1 MTTSIRL
8 LFLCSISVSLRI
20 HATSIDKFYISS
32 STGASAP
39 CGDDPELKP
48 CANVSEV
55 LRTIIDFRDN
65 VFGIEFAFLPGLHV
79 VTFDML
85 LDSVAALQNA
95 SYLRFS
101 GTSRHDSI
109 LTCFGSAMGFAEF
122 SRFDIVDL
130 TVVSCDIR
138 MEDGANVFVRNS
150 TFRNA
155 TQATL
160 RLHNI
165 QNVVVIENTDFIGL
179 PESKFGSPGVRIL
192 YDGNSTGNVYINECR
207 FENLSSLSGA
217 GLSVELKRRCYGVQ
231 LVVSAS
237 NFTGNQAVNASAV
250 YVRTDDLARDFDI
263 VISNCRFVNNTST
276 PKPTEESHGGAIA
289 ANFTDRS
296 HGGSFFV
303 VDSVFDSNFAD
314 RGAALL
320 IAFNDDAFDV
330 ETIVAN
336 CSFANNVVGISGT
349 VIVYSLLS
357 AATLPAPTIFRRV
370 SFVGNSI
377 RSTDDE
383 AAESLGSALTVF
395 EMAVV
400 FEDDAL
406 FRFNSN
412 TSLLLLN
419 AVLRIKDAASFESN
433 TGHNGG
439 ALRMYE
445 DSIVELYDTAHV
457 RFVNNS
463 AHSGGAVFVDDSGFS
478 IWTNVM
484 GSSLRGRRCA
494 FSPYHDQTID
504 EDHDETLTMKAH
516 VEFINNTASPSGG
529 GGAVR
534 VGAYV
539 HESCPSPNG
548 TTPLDYKTF
557 TYDGNIPAGV
567 QWDVVDEI
575 RVCFFYPSAN
585 LTNCDS
591 SVINEVYSGIE
602 YRIIVHAYGVD
613 GRGVLG
619 DLNVLSMQQ
628 HRITLSAYHDQAK
641 RSESVSLF
649 PIRTSVGGDKTEH
662 IYFTGRGVGR
672 IRVVSAIKSSKAAF
686 VDFFVNVSSDCS
698 VGFAVDDETTIC
710 DCESDLPYIG
720 ECKHDGLV
728 RPEAGYWVG
737 RSPDETSRTIGFWC
751 PVGYCRCSDV
761 ACWFDSR
768 FPDGQCTKGRGGSL
782 CGQCDSEMNYS
793 ATFGSMYPSCVENCE
808 DAYKWEF
815 PIIVAI
821 SLGVVMFAVAVN
833 LDVASGFLRP
843 FTLYFQISVIALSF
857 SSPGGLLTRSWI
869 HYVSWIPNLNFRINT
884 CLWDGMTTLQGVVF
898 LYLSPV
904 CIFVF
909 MGIFIGLARRFSR
922 LSRVKVLRP
931 FCSLVTLSYVIISYT
946 TVMLLHCVNL
956 GGSKLYWYNDASV
969 QCFGQEHLPYGIVAL
984 LVAVFYVV
992 PFPFFLAFGVHRIG
1006 RLRPFADIWLHEFKT
1021 SYFWGEGLNFGR
1033 RLALV
1038 LVHCFSNHP
1047 DFRQTLVLVVGC
1059 GILGL
1064 HAFLQPY
1071 KKSKVNTLET
1081 VLLVNFCILGVLQC
1095 YATNPPF
1102 SVAVSIVFFCLPLA
1116 LALVFFIRYLVQF
1129 VRARRAGEKG
1139 EGLSVKYEKD
1149 LSAVIDDEAEAESV
1163 SLRKGDVSLRRQGL
1177 QNSTTS
1183 YDNDCLMSESLG
1195 GLRERLLE
1203 IPSDLHDDSRM

>member
-1 MTTSIRL
+1 MATIRL

-20 HATSIDKFYISS
+20 HATSIDKFYVSS
-32 STGASAP
+32 STGVSAP
-39 CGDDPELKP
+39 CGDDPELEP
-48 CANVSEV
+48 CANASEV
-55 LRTIIDFRDN
+55 LRTIMNFRDN
-65 VFGIEFAFLPGLHV
+65 VVGIEVAFLPGLHA
-79 VTFDML
+79 VTFNM
-85 LDSVAALQNA
+85 SAAAFKNT
-95 SYLRFS
+95 SLRLS
-101 GTSRHDSI
+101 GTSRHETI
-109 LTCFGSAMGFAEF
+109 LTCFGSTLGFAEF
-122 SRFDIVDL
+122 TRFEIVDM

-138 MEDGANVFVRNS
+138 MEDGANVYVRNS

-165 QNVVVIENTDFIGL
+165 QNVVVIENTEFIGL
-179 PESKFGSPGVRIL
+179 TESKFGSPGVRIL
-192 YDGNSTGNVYINECR
+192 YDGNSTGNVFIRECR

-217 GLSVELKRRCYGVQ
+217 GLSVELERRCYGVQ
-231 LVVSAS
+231 VVVFAS

-250 YVRTDDLARDFDI
+250 YVTTEDKARDFN
-263 VISNCRFVNNTST
+263 VTISRCRFVNNTST
-276 PKPTEESHGGAIA
+276 PSPTEESHGGAIA
-289 ANFTDRS
+289 ANFTDQS
-296 HGGSFFV
+296 HGGSFSV
-303 VDSVFDSNFAD
+303 VDSVFESNFAD
-314 RGAALL
+314 RGAAFLFV
-320 IAFNDDAFDV
+320 FNDDAFDV
-330 ETIVAN
+330 KTIVAD

-349 VIVYSLLS
+349 AIVYSLLS
-357 AATLPAPTIFRRV
+357 AATLPKPTIFRRV
-370 SFVGNSI
+370 SFVANSI
-377 RSTDDE
+377 RSTGE
-383 AAESLGSALTVF
+383 AMRSLGSALTVF

-412 TSLLLLN
+412 TSVLLLN
-419 AVLRIKDAASFESN
+419 AALRIKDAASFESN
-433 TGHNGG
+433 TGRNGG

-445 DSIVELYDTAHV
+445 DSIVELYDTARV

-463 AHSGGAVFVDDSGFS
+463 AHSGGAVFVDNSGFS
-478 IWTNVM
+478 IWADVM
-484 GSSLRGRRCA
+484 GASLRGRRCP
-494 FSPYHDQTID
+494 FSPYHDATID
-504 EDHDETLTMKAH
+504 EDRGETLTMKAR

-539 HESCPSPNG
+539 RENCPSNG
-548 TTPLDYKTF
+548 TTLLYYKTF

-575 RVCFFYPSAN
+575 RVCFVYPSAN

-613 GRGVLG
+613 SRGVLA
-619 DLNVLSMQQ
+619 DLNVLSMQR
-628 HRITLSAYHDQAK
+628 HITLSAYHDQAQ
-641 RSESVSLF
+641 RSESVSS
-649 PIRTSVGGDKTEH
+649 IHVHTSVSGDTTEH
-662 IYFTGRGVGR
+662 IYFTGRGGVGR
-672 IRVVSAIKSSKAAF
+672 IRVVSAFGSRF
-686 VDFFVNVSSDCS
+686 VDFLVNVSSGCP
-698 VGFAVDDETTIC
+698 VGFAVDEKTTIC
-710 DCESDLPYIG
+710 KCESDLPSIG

-737 RSPDETSRTIGFWC
+737 RSPDEASRTIGFWC

-768 FPDGQCTKGRGGSL
+768 FPDGQCTKGRGGAL

-793 ATFGSMYPSCVENCE
+793 ATFGSTFPKCAKNCKDE
-808 DAYKWEF
+808 YKWEF
-815 PIIVAI
+815 PIIIAI

-843 FTLYFQISVIALSF
+843 FTLYFQIIIIALSF

-884 CLWDGMTTLQGVVF
+884 CLWDGMTTLQGVAF
-898 LYLSPV
+898 LYLSPA

-992 PFPFFLAFGVHRIG
+992 PFPFFLAFGVHRIS

-1047 DFRQTLVLVVGC
+1047 DFRQTLVLVVASGF
-1059 GILGL
+1059 LGL

-1116 LALVFFIRYLVQF
+1116 LALVFFVRYLVEI
-1129 VRARRAGEKG
+1129 VRARRARL
-1139 EGLSVKYEKD
+1139 LSVKYERE
-1149 LSAVIDDEAEAESV
+1149 LSSVTDGAEAESK
-1163 SLRKGDVSLRRQGL
+1163 SPR
-1177 QNSTTS
+1177 
-1183 YDNDCLMSESLG
+1183 
-1195 GLRERLLE
+1195 GLRDRLLE
-1203 IPSDLHDDSRM
+1203 QSTNFHDSKM